1 MVLVAEAKVGLL
13 LGQGQRGFRT
23 QQQQW
28 RGLHLRPPAHPL
40 PSVEVDAGQKPVAV
54 GFVTA
59 AVSSAELPGC
69 L

>member
-40 PSVEVDAGQKPVAV
+40 PSVEVDAGQKPVAATV
-54 GFVTA
+54 
-59 AVSSAELPGC
+59 
-69 L
+69 